1 MAGGQPPFPVPEGA
15 GRFAGWR
22 NRTGLSPSGGN
33 PNVRPPVFWWLPL
46 RSVVN
51 TALTVAVQPCPKQAQ
66 PFGGQDKTHGKERCG
81 FWQGFPPPVPQG
93 GSGYY
98 PRCEERGFRGDQV
111 ERRGFVRRGR
121 GVFLAVVPFGFRFHG
136 RRFLG
141 TGRRSCGSAASRLNQ
156 REGEKVGC
164 SIMPF

>member
-51 TALTVAVQPCPKQAQ
+51 TALTVAVQPCQTQAQ
-66 PFGGQDKTHGKERCG
+66 PFVGQAETHGQRVMRI
-81 FWQGFPPPVPQG
+81 FIMAPPPVPH
-93 GSGYY
+93 
-98 PRCEERGFRGDQV
+98 RGKRILGKV
-111 ERRGFVRRGR
+111 RRGF
-121 GVFLAVVPFGFRFHG
+121 
-136 RRFLG
+136 LG
-141 TGRRSCGSAASRLNQ
+141 WIRSSGGASSGAGAGSSWPRCLSASVSTGGAFWAQAEDPAGARP
-156 REGEKVGC
+156 VG
-164 SIMPF
+164 